1 MEWTHCRVSDLAEII
16 SGGTPKT
23 SIESYWNG
31 NIPWLSVKD
40 FSGDSKYVSSTEKTI
55 TEEGLSHSAANLLD
69 VNDIVI
75 SARGTVGELA
85 MLSVP
90 MSLNQSCF
98 GLRPKCDADYLYYLL
113 KIKVAELKQRANGG
127 VFGTIIRTTFD
138 SIKCTLPLELKDQHR
153 IASILSTYDTFIE
166 NNTKR
171 IRLLEKM
178 AENLYKEW
186 FSYGKII
193 KGGTIVRLTDI
204 IQITRGLSY
213 STAEIDCE
221 EGLDLINLK
230 NIQAYGGFR
239 YDGTKKFCGKYK
251 NEQIVC
257 EGDLV
262 MGVTDMTQDRRT
274 VGSVAL
280 IPKTDK
286 LSVISAD
293 LIKISSSI
301 SSVFLFGM
309 FKYGNVSKY
318 VAQFANGANVLH
330 LRPKALHNIKVLLPN
345 PNLINKYVDIVSPM
359 VAEMNKL
366 YVLSEKLARQ
376 RDLLLPRLMSGKL
389 EVKEE
394 LLE

>member
-1 MEWTHCRVSDLAEII
+1 MEWTHCKVSDLAEII

-55 TEEGLSHSAANLLD
+55 TEEGLNHSAANLLD

-153 IASILSTYDTFIE
+153 IASILSTYDSLIE

>member
-1 MEWTHCRVSDLAEII
+1 MEWTHCKVSDLAEII

-55 TEEGLSHSAANLLD
+55 TEEGLNHSAANLLD

-153 IASILSTYDTFIE
+153 IASILSTYDSLIE

-186 FSYGKII
+186 FVRFRFPGHENVEMENGLP
-193 KGGTIVRLTDI
+193 KGWK
-204 IQITRGLSY
+204 RGSLS
-213 STAEIDCE
+213 DVCE
-221 EGLDLINLK
+221 FKRGK
-230 NIQAYGGFR
+230 NITSSEMQ
-239 YDGTKKFCGKYK
+239 
-251 NEQIVC
+251 
-257 EGDLV
+257 EGNV
-262 MGVTDMTQDRRT
+262 
-274 VGSVAL
+274 
-280 IPKTDK
+280 P
-286 LSVISAD
+286 VISAG
-293 LIKISSSI
+293 LEPSGYHSCSNVRGVNVTMSSSGANAGYI
-301 SSVFLFGM
+301 AIHYSDIWAADCS
-309 FKYGNVSKY
+309 YIEESTTGNIYYVYELLNNIRTVINNFQRGAAQPHVYPKDVNRIKLILPSKELMLI
-318 VAQFANGANVLH
+318 ANGRLEIMH
-330 LRPKALHNIKVLLPN
+330 KEIY
-345 PNLINKYVDIVSPM
+345 NLQKQNS
-359 VAEMNKL
+359 L
-366 YVLSEKLARQ
+366 LARQ

>member
-55 TEEGLSHSAANLLD
+55 TEEGLNHSAANLLD

-186 FSYGKII
+186 FVRFRFPEHENVEMENGLP
-193 KGGTIVRLTDI
+193 KGWK
-204 IQITRGLSY
+204 RGSLS
-213 STAEIDCE
+213 DVCE
-221 EGLDLINLK
+221 FKRGK
-230 NIQAYGGFR
+230 NITSSEMQ
-239 YDGTKKFCGKYK
+239 
-251 NEQIVC
+251 
-257 EGDLV
+257 EGNV
-262 MGVTDMTQDRRT
+262 
-274 VGSVAL
+274 
-280 IPKTDK
+280 P
-286 LSVISAD
+286 VISAG
-293 LIKISSSI
+293 LEPSGYHSCSNVRGVNVTMSSSGANAGYI
-301 SSVFLFGM
+301 AIHYSDIWAADCS
-309 FKYGNVSKY
+309 YIEESTTGNIYYVYELLNNIRTVINNFQRGAAQPHVYPKDVNRIKLILPSKELMLK
-318 VAQFANGANVLH
+318 ANGRLEIMH
-330 LRPKALHNIKVLLPN
+330 KEIY
-345 PNLINKYVDIVSPM
+345 NLQKQNS
-359 VAEMNKL
+359 L
-366 YVLSEKLARQ
+366 LARQ

>member
-55 TEEGLSHSAANLLD
+55 TEEGLNHSAANLLD

-186 FSYGKII
+186 FVRFRFPGHENVEMENGLP
-193 KGGTIVRLTDI
+193 KGWK
-204 IQITRGLSY
+204 RGSLS
-213 STAEIDCE
+213 DVCE
-221 EGLDLINLK
+221 FKRGK
-230 NIQAYGGFR
+230 NITSSEMQ
-239 YDGTKKFCGKYK
+239 
-251 NEQIVC
+251 
-257 EGDLV
+257 EGNV
-262 MGVTDMTQDRRT
+262 
-274 VGSVAL
+274 
-280 IPKTDK
+280 P
-286 LSVISAD
+286 VISAG
-293 LIKISSSI
+293 LEPSGYHSCSNVKGVNVTMSSSGANAGYI
-301 SSVFLFGM
+301 AIHYSDIWAADCS
-309 FKYGNVSKY
+309 YIEESTTGNIYYVYELLNNIRTVINNFQRGAAQPHVYPKDVNRIKLILPSKELMLK
-318 VAQFANGANVLH
+318 ANGRLEIMH
-330 LRPKALHNIKVLLPN
+330 KEIY
-345 PNLINKYVDIVSPM
+345 NLQKQNS
-359 VAEMNKL
+359 L
-366 YVLSEKLARQ
+366 LARQ

-389 EVKEE
+389 EVKKE